1 MSPHNKNKQNK
12 SDMPIGS
19 VIPWSDFTTETNNY
33 DAILSAPIQ
42 AAGVSPTQYVRF
54 TIDDFINYL
63 NSLKGAGASEV
74 DVHMSVT
81 NASGSN
87 KLSVI
92 FTAAG
97 ATEPKPLAT
106 VAYDM
111 GETTP

>member
-1 MSPHNKNKQNK
+1 MSPHNKTKKNK

-19 VIPWSDFTTETNNY
+19 IIPWSDFTTETNNY
-33 DAILSAPIQ
+33 DAMLSAPIQ
-42 AAGVSPTQYVRF
+42 GAGVSPTQYVRF
-54 TIDDFINYL
+54 TISTLVDYL
-63 NSLKGAGASEV
+63 NSLVAANASEV

-97 ATEPKPLAT
+97 ATEPQPLDT
-106 VAYDM
+106 VAFNR
-111 GETTP
+111 GELFP